1 MTTRVYRG
9 RIIDVD
15 SRRHTVKVLTD
26 QDGRLYENVQIRSPL
41 WHYEGYGV
49 GGLPEVNA
57 ICHIELSS
65 DDTPPMVVGFS
76 ELPTMQ
82 TQDEM
87 ERDAGNPDVQQPDDE
102 AQMSFAGAK
111 PLAMPGDFF
120 VIGRDGNYLFI
131 RRGGIIQIGSSAFCQ
146 RMYLPIRN
154 TVRDF
159 AENYALSTVGGD
171 LLLESLR
178 EEDSDD
184 ASAGYRMRVFANENL
199 EDDKAS
205 ILFSMGKLGNDQLV
219 RLLVSPAGI
228 ERDTG
233 DATSSLIDLIMKKD
247 GSVDLTTTNWTQ
259 TVNGDLAE
267 SVTGTTTRKAM
278 RYVIQA
284 NDGEETYVG
293 SKRITAS
300 SIQLSGN
307 VSLGSSGRF
316 IAGNALELQA
326 YLASHRH
333 DPVTGQPVGLIPDV
347 VVRNFSY

>member
-15 SRRHTVKVLTD
+15 GRRHTVKVLTD
-26 QDGRLYENVQIRSPL
+26 QDGRLYENVQVRSPL
-41 WHYEGYGV
+41 WHYEGYGI

-57 ICHIELSS
+57 ICHIELAS

-82 TQDEM
+82 TPDEM
-87 ERDAGNPDVQQPDDE
+87 EQDAGNPGEPQPDDE
-102 AQMSFAGAK
+102 AQMSFSGAK
-111 PLAMPGDFF
+111 PMALPGDMFI
-120 VIGRDGNYLFI
+120 IGRDGNYLFV
-131 RRGGIIQIGSSAFCQ
+131 RRGGVVQLGASAFCQ
-146 RMYLPIRN
+146 RMYLPVRN
-154 TVRDF
+154 TIRDF

-199 EDDKAS
+199 EDEKAS
-205 ILFSMGKLGNDQLV
+205 ILLGMGKLGNDQLV
-219 RLLVSPAGI
+219 RLLVSPTGI
-228 ERDTG
+228 DRSTG

-247 GSVDLTTTNWTQ
+247 GSVDLTTGNWVQ
-259 TVNGDLAE
+259 KVNGDLNEEA
-267 SVTGTTTRKAM
+267 TGTVTRKAM
-278 RYVIQA
+278 RYMIRA
-284 NDGEETYVG
+284 NDGEETYIG
-293 SKRITAS
+293 TKRITAP
-300 SIQLSGN
+300 SIQLAGS
-307 VSLGSSGRF
+307 VSLGSSGKYV
-316 IAGNALELQA
+316 AGDAIVLQA

-333 DPVTGQPVGLIPDV
+333 DPVTGQPIGVIPDV